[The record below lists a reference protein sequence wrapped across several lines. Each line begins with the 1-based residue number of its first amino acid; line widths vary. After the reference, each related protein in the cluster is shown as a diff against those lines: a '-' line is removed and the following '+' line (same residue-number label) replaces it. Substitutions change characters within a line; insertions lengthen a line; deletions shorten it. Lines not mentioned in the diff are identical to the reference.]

1 MVTRS
6 LCSDLKPYNIT
17 VVSMHPGWVR
27 TDMGGPNAP
36 LSPPES
42 VETMIETIRNI
53 SPEDSGQFF
62 NYDGE
67 LLPW

>member
-1 MVTRS
+1 
-6 LCSDLKPYNIT
+6 
-17 VVSMHPGWVR
+17 MHPGWVR

>member
-1 MVTRS
+1 MAES
-6 LCSDLKPYNIT
+6 KNIDFFGT
-17 VVSMHPGWVR
+17 TLVSMHPGWVR

-53 SPEDSGQFF
+53 SPEDSGQFSIMMENF
-62 NYDGE
+62 FPGK
-67 LLPW
+67 